1 MAFPVSIIMEQ
12 FPKFSLPFSQHAWRR
27 SKLVPIGT
35 VSSVMRSIRPMGN
48 DFHVSHVEID
58 LIVLEIWLVV
68 DSSSCPRFNR
78 DDLVFTSSVDPKLDS
93 CVIENR

>member
-35 VSSVMRSIRPMGN
+35 VALVMRSIPMGN
-48 DFHVSHVEID
+48 DFHVYHVEID
-58 LIVLEIWLVV
+58 LKVLEIWLVA
-68 DSSSCPRFNR
+68 DSSSFPHFNT
-78 DDLVFTSSVDPKLDS
+78 DQVFTSSAGLKRIPV
-93 CVIENR
+93 